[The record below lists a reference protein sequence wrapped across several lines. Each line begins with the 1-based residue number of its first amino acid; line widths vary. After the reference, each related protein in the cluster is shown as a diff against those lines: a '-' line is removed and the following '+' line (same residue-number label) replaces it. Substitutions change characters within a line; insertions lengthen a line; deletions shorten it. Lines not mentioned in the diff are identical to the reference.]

1 MEPYQK
7 IASAPTALGL
17 HPGTV
22 ITNTANDEPG
32 LEVHSVGVGIPGAA
46 VVAQSDRSSGSGGG
60 IGLAASAQGADA
72 TIVASNNG
80 TGPLFKGFGGNG
92 GEDEIRI
99 NNDGSIETR
108 ADSYIWV
115 PGNTLMKNLSA
126 DTTRWDI
133 QQGGAA
139 KIWGGAT
146 LGLKTVYFPITLP
159 TVLYGRAVTVESI
172 TVYYRTLDGTKGYVT
187 GTYLDKLT
195 DADTSVSLIASAVD
209 HVSTTASSYTLSPT
223 SGGTL
228 SANQGLGLYLSLS
241 FADNINWV
249 QIGGIRIRL
258 GHSSLDAG

>member
-1 MEPYQK
+1 
-7 IASAPTALGL
+7 
-17 HPGTV
+17 
-22 ITNTANDEPG
+22 
-32 LEVHSVGVGIPGAA
+32 
-46 VVAQSDRSSGSGGG
+46 
-60 IGLAASAQGADA
+60 
-72 TIVASNNG
+72 
-80 TGPLFKGFGGNG
+80 
-92 GEDEIRI
+92 
-99 NNDGSIETR
+99 
-108 ADSYIWV
+108 
-115 PGNTLMKNLSA
+115 MKNLSA